1 MITRYRILDNLD
13 NEVDIVNSIDE
24 VQQYIE
30 TMRDI
35 KPHLQL
41 RYESFEVSSVKSGF
55 GRDPD
60 LH

>member
-1 MITRYRILDNLD
+1 MLDNLD
-13 NEVDIVNSIDE
+13 NEIDIVNSIDE

-30 TMRDI
+30 TMRDTH
-35 KPHLQL
+35 PHLQL

>member
-60 LH
+60 LY

>member
-1 MITRYRILDNLD
+1 MITRYRKLDNLD
-13 NEVDIVNSIDE
+13 NEIDIVNSIDE
-24 VQQYIE
+24 VHQYIE

-41 RYESFEVSSVKSGF
+41 RYESFEVSNVKSGF

>member
-13 NEVDIVNSIDE
+13 NEIDVVNSIEE

>member
-13 NEVDIVNSIDE
+13 NEIDIVNSIDE

>member
-1 MITRYRILDNLD
+1 MITKYRILDNLD
-13 NEVDIVNSIDE
+13 NEIDIVNSIDE

>member
-1 MITRYRILDNLD
+1 MITKYRILDNLN
-13 NEVDIVNSIDE
+13 NEIDIVNSIDE

-30 TMRDI
+30 TMRNTQPNLEL
-35 KPHLQL
+35 K
-41 RYESFEVSSVKSGF
+41 YESFEVSSVKSGF